1 MKLSILALIGFGCLL
16 LSRLLRN
23 LHLISLLLTLNRSHT
38 LFYCFHCWFWTGKF
52 RQSIIIICQIW
63 KIWRWRC
70 QNIDPLVYRLTCN
83 IWIVR
88 KSGSFFPFLLHLVLF
103 QNSVTKALKRPFP
116 ANISLFKVNNRNSRE
131 RCEVCWKLPIKT
143 IKTLLTLF

>member
-52 RQSIIIICQIW
+52 RQSIIIIICQIW

-103 QNSVTKALKRPFP
+103 QNNVTKVRRGLSQLIFICSK
-116 ANISLFKVNNRNSRE
+116 S
-131 RCEVCWKLPIKT
+131 T
-143 IKTLLTLF
+143 IETVEKGVKYVESYQ